1 MERRRRLADL
11 LAVAAGKLFADV
23 LDYLPPPWDEL
34 QRLADVL
41 TQLAQPRAAAAQAFR
56 WPRLDHPLARQ
67 MLGEGLADRPLAGK
81 GQHIG
86 GPGYGP
92 LGRDLLL
99 GGRTLE
105 LLEGQLDL
113 VEQPHRAFRALA
125 VDLTREFLD
134 LQALMGNQ
142 G

>member
-11 LAVAAGKLFADV
+11 LAVAAGKLLADV
-23 LDYLPPPWDEL
+23 LDYLPLPWDDL

-67 MLGEGLADRPLAGK
+67 MLGEGLAGRALAGK

-86 GPGYGP
+86 GSGHGP
-92 LGRDLLL
+92 LGCDLVL

-113 VEQPHRAFRALA
+113 VEQPHGVFRARA
-125 VDLTREFLD
+125 VDLASEFLD
-134 LQALMGNQ
+134 LQALM
-142 G
+142 